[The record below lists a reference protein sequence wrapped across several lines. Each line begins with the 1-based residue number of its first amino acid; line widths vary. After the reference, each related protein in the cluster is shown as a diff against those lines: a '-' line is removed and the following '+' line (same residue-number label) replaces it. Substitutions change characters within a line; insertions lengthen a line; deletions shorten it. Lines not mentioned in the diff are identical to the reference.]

1 MKTTF
6 LFFLIFSATVLSA
19 QENKIVKIL
28 NDKLNNEIRNF
39 PGVGDSLTL
48 IQPFKIDENKVLK
61 FQVSKYSFETEETE
75 FITQEVDLSK
85 ITGFV
90 KDINI
95 IFETE
100 KDAVKVTSIKL
111 NSNGQEIS
119 NETYNYHLFFTEIN
133 KEKENEYFRDK
144 VLDAFSKA
152 GYIINSQFWAD

>member
-1 MKTTF
+1 MKTK
-6 LFFLIFSATVLSA
+6 LILILISLTTILSA

-28 NDKLNNEIRNF
+28 NDKLNKEIRNF
-39 PGVGDSLTL
+39 SGVGDSLTL
-48 IQPFKIDENKVLK
+48 IQPFQIDENKLLK
-61 FQVSKYSFETEETE
+61 FQVSKYYFETGETE
-75 FITQEVDLSK
+75 LITQEVTLDK

-90 KDINI
+90 KDINM

-100 KDAVKVTSIKL
+100 KDAVKVTNVKY

-133 KEKENEYFRDK
+133 KEKDNEYFRDK